1 MKELIS
7 AFLVIIFILT
17 FVIWIIAV
25 CKSKKITVKNCRIK
39 FVCIFIGFLCN
50 LIQIFLGYNNKF
62 QIFLC
67 IIFLISSILHYYL
80 LNTVKKDEKY
90 KEKIRSKFEK
100 SDIIDLE
107 YEEIE

>member
-50 LIQIFLGYNNKF
+50 LIQIFL
-62 QIFLC
+62 C